1 MKMRDEHDNDLRLLS
16 PDQRAERDRS
26 LRAKKDSENEIEER
40 ADFNAQLIME
50 DTNPDA
56 TAETI
61 VRGKNMGG
69 RRQFGDHS
77 SVRRHERATVEEI
90 LALKRSGLLGFEIL
104 REIVESPQKFINSL
118 RSKFAASVPAPHKVS
133 AVTQYED
140 ALYAY
145 DTVKVSPKTAAKLDA
160 EIAEIHTRVD
170 HLHTIKCME
179 TRHIEAEKV
188 LILAEKYNMRLHP
201 KTKMFVHDIER
212 VDELEER
219 YNPRSDVDCVGVACY
234 FRAKYTPG
242 GDSVRSVKSKVAD
255 VMDNN
260 PAEVNASGDHL
271 KGHGE
276 PLKAP
281 ELRHS

>member
-1 MKMRDEHDNDLRLLS
+1 MKTRDEHDTDLHTLS
-16 PDQRAERDRS
+16 PGQRAEREKS
-26 LRAKKDSENEIEER
+26 LRAKKGFEDDIEER

-50 DTNPDA
+50 ETNPDA
-56 TAETI
+56 TPDDI
-61 VRGKNMGG
+61 VRGKKMGG
-69 RRQFGDHS
+69 RRQFGDHN
-77 SVRRHERATVEEI
+77 SVRRHERATIEEI
-90 LALKRSGLLGFEIL
+90 LALKRGGLLGFEIL
-104 REIVESPQKFINSL
+104 REIVESPQKFMDSL
-118 RSKFAASVPAPHKVS
+118 RTKFAASVPAPHKVS
-133 AVTQYED
+133 AVTKYED
-140 ALYAY
+140 ALYEY

-179 TRHIEAEKV
+179 TRHVEAEKILV
-188 LILAEKYNMRLHP
+188 LAGKYNMRLHP
-201 KTKMFVHDIER
+201 KTRLFVHDIER

-219 YNPRSDVDCVGVACY
+219 YNPRGDLSCTGVACY
-234 FRAKYTPG
+234 FRTKYAPG
-242 GDSVRSVKSKVAD
+242 GDSVRGIKSKVAD

>member
-1 MKMRDEHDNDLRLLS
+1 MDLRTLS
-16 PDQRAERDRS
+16 PGQRAERDKS
-26 LRAKKDSENEIEER
+26 LRAEKDSQDDIEER

-61 VRGKNMGG
+61 VRGKKMGG

-77 SVRRHERATVEEI
+77 SARRQERATVEEI
-90 LALKRSGLLGFEIL
+90 LALKRGGMLGFEFL
-104 REIVESPQKFINSL
+104 REIVESPQKFMNSL
-118 RSKFAASVPAPHKVS
+118 RAKFTASVPAPHKTT
-133 AVTQYED
+133 AIAHYQD
-140 ALYAY
+140 ALYEY
-145 DTVKVSPKTAAKLDA
+145 DTVKVSSKTGEKLDT

-170 HLHTIKCME
+170 RLHTIKCME
-179 TRHIEAEKV
+179 TRHVEAEKILV
-188 LILAEKYNMRLHP
+188 LAEKYNMRLHP
-201 KTKMFVHDIER
+201 KTRLFVHDIER

-219 YNPRSDVDCVGVACY
+219 YNPRGDLACTGIACY

-242 GDSVRSVKSKVAD
+242 GDSVRGIKSKVAD
-255 VMDNN
+255 VLDNN

-276 PLKAP
+276 ALKAP